1 MTKELRKA
9 IMNRSRSKHKY
20 LKNPSRENF
29 LILKKMK
36 NKSNSLCRKA
46 KKQFFKKSCEKGLNT
61 NKEFWNLVKPFLT
74 NKGTFSNDFI
84 TIKDKDRFVDDEG
97 KLVEL
102 FNNHYINIVEK
113 TSGKPPE
120 NCFGNYENN
129 ADIVNAIIK
138 KYENHP
144 SILKINEN
152 FTPTSTFQL
161 PRAEVSDINK
171 LLKGINIKRLQA
183 LTPYLQN

>member
-1 MTKELRKA
+1 
-9 IMNRSRSKHKY
+9 
-20 LKNPSRENF
+20 
-29 LILKKMK
+29 MK

-152 FTPTSTFQL
+152 FTPTSTF
-161 PRAEVSDINK
+161 
-171 LLKGINIKRLQA
+171 
-183 LTPYLQN
+183 